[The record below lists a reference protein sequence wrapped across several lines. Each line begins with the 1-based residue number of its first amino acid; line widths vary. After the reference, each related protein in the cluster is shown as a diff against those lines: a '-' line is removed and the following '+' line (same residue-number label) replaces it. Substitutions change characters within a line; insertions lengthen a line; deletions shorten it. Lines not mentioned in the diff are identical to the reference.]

1 MYGTKSFP
9 QKTFPNE
16 MNLHVLTAQQEKTR
30 QEKQNKRGWRE
41 SKKKRPQN
49 SAFCPAC
56 PNFGSY
62 YFALGIEAHE
72 MLNLQMALGNFLAL
86 NSQTVT

>member
-1 MYGTKSFP
+1 
-9 QKTFPNE
+9 
-16 MNLHVLTAQQEKTR
+16 MNLHVLNAQQEKTR

-41 SKKKRPQN
+41 SKKKRSQN
-49 SAFCPAC
+49 LAFCSAC

-72 MLNLQMALGNFLAL
+72 LLNLQMALGKFLAL